1 MAGQEKGERMPRSRN
16 AAASRAAILA
26 AARAHFTR
34 AGFGD
39 AGLRGIAADAGVDPA
54 LVIRYFGSKER
65 LFAEAVAQGFD
76 LSALLAG
83 GRDGF
88 GERLA
93 RYLLSKADHAGA
105 AAFDPLVAL
114 LRSAGNEQA
123 AAPFR
128 QAVDEQF
135 IRPLASWLGGDR
147 AAERAGLIAAYL
159 LGLALAR
166 DILRLPSLSAGE
178 IEPLVALVAPAIQS
192 YVDDT
197 APITPSTED
206 SRSTRHPE

>member
-1 MAGQEKGERMPRSRN
+1 MAGQEKSERTPRSRN
-16 AAASRAAILA
+16 AAASRAAILS
-26 AARAHFTR
+26 AARACFTR
-34 AGFGD
+34 DGYGD

-93 RYLLSKADHAGA
+93 RYLLSKNDHAGA

-123 AAPFR
+123 AGPFR

-135 IRPLASWLGGDR
+135 IRPLADWLGGDQP
-147 AAERAGLIAAYL
+147 AERAGLIAAYL
-159 LGLALAR
+159 LGLALGR
-166 DILRLPSLSAGE
+166 DILRLQSLSGGE

-192 YVDDT
+192 YVDGT
-197 APITPSTED
+197 VPIAPPTKD
-206 SRSTRHPE
+206 SRST